1 MALFDGLAKW
11 AEAEVEHRRKRVEAS
26 WAGVPGITISRE
38 DGRLVLSGK
47 GIMRRWLGD
56 VRLRFARWN
65 SQ

>member
-11 AEAEVEHRRKRVEAS
+11 AEAEVEHRCRRVEAS

-38 DGRLVLSGK
+38 GGRLVLSGN
-47 GIMRRWLGD
+47 GLMRRWLGD

-65 SQ
+65 NQ